1 MPQVLDGFTHSE
13 QGLVITPF
21 SWRSLANDNR
31 GLDIGVV
38 CRKAARHHVVRVL
51 QVNYHGK

>member
-1 MPQVLDGFTHSE
+1 MVPIRGAVSRMG
-13 QGLVITPF
+13 
-21 SWRSLANDNR
+21 NR

-51 QVNYHGK
+51 QVKCNGK